1 MIEYFDWSVGSK
13 HTKFKTRYQVAEISI
28 MDASPADWQEKED
41 EEEEEEA
48 EEEVEKIKKRLVFDG
63 SETPRK
69 KQSVLVYLRIRP
81 KSQREILGVD
91 PDCLHQLSGRELQ
104 AVAPVTSQTY
114 KNKLGTRCPSET
126 SQIFSFTRIFDPL
139 SSQKDVFEEAMLPTL
154 KDFFGGQNCLVFT
167 YGVTNSGACTSGC
180 SGACQLSYTS
190 TPSLPAGKTYTV
202 TGTPAEP
209 GVLPRSLDVIFN
221 SIHPQQLSPVL
232 LRPKHFSEA
241 TYLTPE
247 EAERECSRKEGLL
260 HKVCVCWGGAGV

>member
-1 MIEYFDWSVGSK
+1 
-13 HTKFKTRYQVAEISI
+13 
-28 MDASPADWQEKED
+28 MDVSPADWQEKED
-41 EEEEEEA
+41 EEEEEA

-167 YGVTNSGACTSGC
+167 YGVTNSGAWLWRCV
-180 SGACQLSYTS
+180 
-190 TPSLPAGKTYTV
+190 PAVSNKY
-202 TGTPAEP
+202 
-209 GVLPRSLDVIFN
+209 S
-221 SIHPQQLSPVL
+221 LSPCRQDIHRDGHARRARGPSSV
-232 LRPKHFSEA
+232 S
-241 TYLTPE
+241 
-247 EAERECSRKEGLL
+247 
-260 HKVCVCWGGAGV
+260 